1 MTALNLSADARAV
14 RVHAFDLQD
23 ATRQADK
30 IRAASAGQ
38 DNPPP
43 ILLDIEVLI
52 DRNVGSAFAALDRL
66 PEPAPGAPKPLRYIG
81 TPRGLAGLISD
92 VQRLGIA
99 DIARRR
105 ADRISH
111 GQAQRLAVAR
121 ALVNRPAVVL
131 ADEPT
136 SALDDAHAAGML
148 ALLRETAAAEGAGLV
163 IATHDRRVI
172 DAVDATVSITGVA

>member
-99 DIARRR
+99 D
-105 ADRISH
+105 
-111 GQAQRLAVAR
+111 G
-121 ALVNRPAVVL
+121 VVL
-131 ADEPT
+131 KPLDGSPVVDLMLDE
-136 SALDDAHAAGML
+136 L
-148 ALLRETAAAEGAGLV
+148 APGLGLTA
-163 IATHDRRVI
+163 
-172 DAVDATVSITGVA
+172 